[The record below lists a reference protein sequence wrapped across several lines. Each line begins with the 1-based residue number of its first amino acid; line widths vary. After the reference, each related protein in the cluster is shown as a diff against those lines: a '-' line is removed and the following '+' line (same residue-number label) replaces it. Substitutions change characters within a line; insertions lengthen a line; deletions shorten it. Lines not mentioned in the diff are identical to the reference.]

1 MTFEGEVD
9 ETIGSHLMFEIGEK
23 QIETGHFTQL
33 GSIPNQKKSILKYEC
48 STETIIK
55 MDMISVEPKKERTVE
70 QNEEIEAKGGSDR
83 NDILKE
89 IF

>member
-1 MTFEGEVD
+1 
-9 ETIGSHLMFEIGEK
+9 MFEIGEK